1 MGEKTDKRPGLV
13 HFLKKISS
21 TEKTQVKKALKRSL
35 QIGSQLNFYL
45 AKETVDTYT
54 VWPEIEIK
62 RSPVFPKVAQEV
74 ALPIGLKRD
83 VFTTAQNVTKHLG
96 YYCNKISYLE
106 FPKIAQSSHMLFV

>member
-1 MGEKTDKRPGLV
+1 M
-13 HFLKKISS
+13 
-21 TEKTQVKKALKRSL
+21 
-35 QIGSQLNFYL
+35 
-45 AKETVDTYT
+45 
-54 VWPEIEIK
+54 
-62 RSPVFPKVAQEV
+62 FPKVAQEV